1 MDKPQLEVL
10 LINSTSSA
18 GEELQPKVTL
28 AYSVARPGT
37 PLGRLISEPFDHA
50 VDALKA
56 PRNREVVFTL
66 EEGVGVGVGKVYGDG
81 FPWEVGQIC
90 KGWMKKLKRFRTF
103 RAEGGG
109 TTFGKNLCH
118 LEGQESVLTGF

>member
-18 GEELQPKVTL
+18 GEELQPKVAL
-28 AYSVARPGT
+28 AHSVARPGT

-81 FPWEVGQIC
+81 FPWEVSEIC
-90 KGWMKKLKRFRTF
+90 EWMGVGMRGVVQSGPRAGERRSERTCVTSKGRRV
-103 RAEGGG
+103 
-109 TTFGKNLCH
+109 
-118 LEGQESVLTGF
+118 S